1 LSEKPLSSLRKALFY
16 GVSQCIETK
25 TALEFVILF
34 VQELQGITCCR
45 VGMPQVSTNLTISR
59 PATLAGN
66 KALMSEIIKAH

>member
-1 LSEKPLSSLRKALFY
+1 MPSLRRALFY
-16 GVSQCIETK
+16 GVSQCTETK

-45 VGMPQVSTNLTISR
+45 VGMSQVSTNLAISR
-59 PATLAGN
+59 PAALAGN